1 MVLPGHRTDPSVL
14 SPPQGFVGATCENDS
29 HTCGTLHCL
38 NGGTCISMHKSS
50 KCVCAAAFTGPECQY
65 PASSPCI
72 SNPCYNGGTCEFLS
86 DASPYYH
93 CNCPANFNG
102 LNCHILDFDF
112 QGGFGQD
119 IIPPKIEEKCEIAVC
134 ASYAGNKI
142 CDGKCNNHACGWDGG
157 DCSLNFNDPWKNC
170 SQSLQCWKYFND
182 GKCDSQCNN
191 AGCLYDGFDCQK
203 YEGQC
208 K

>member
-1 MVLPGHRTDPSVL
+1 M
-14 SPPQGFVGATCENDS
+14 GATCENDS
-29 HTCGTLHCL
+29 RTCGNLHCL
-38 NGGTCISMHKSS
+38 NGGTCISIHKSS
-50 KCVCAAAFTGPECQY
+50 KCMCTPAFTGPECQY
-65 PASSPCI
+65 PASSPCT
-72 SNPCYNGGTCEFLS
+72 SNSCYNGGTCEFFS
-86 DASPYYH
+86 DASPYYR

-112 QGGFGQD
+112 QGGIGQD

-134 ASYAGNKI
+134 AGYAGNKI

-157 DCSLNFNDPWKNC
+157 DYSLNFNDPWKNC